1 MAGTGPNNRDLCY
14 RQNEDDPH
22 EVGSDPGCPCWEG
35 VKSLGQILAE
45 ESMGRLDPSDPFD
58 KVIINMVSM
67 NRKKRRDYAAD
78 SDPFSNFRD
87 TARNMALDGFG
98 PAEAAYALLLTK
110 ISRLRSLRANGRME
124 DTANESVL
132 DTYLDLAV
140 YSVILLA
147 LVKEQANGTNPN
159 Q

>member
-1 MAGTGPNNRDLCY
+1 MPVTKGCLHGDFW
-14 RQNEDDPH
+14 DPTCH
-22 EVGSDPGCPCWEG
+22 ECHLAAAARFNAPSAAQPVELD
-35 VKSLGQILAE
+35 SLT
-45 ESMGRLDPSDPFD
+45 LDPNDPFD
-58 KVIINMVSM
+58 RVVINMVSM

-87 TARNMALDGFG
+87 TARNMALEGFS
-98 PAEAAYALLLTK
+98 ATEAAYALLLTK

-140 YSVILLA
+140 YATIVLA
-147 LVKEQANGTNPN
+147 LVGEQANGP
-159 Q
+159 QQSER